1 MSIFSPLRH
10 HARRVALA
18 GAALATVAGVA
29 GVAGVATTAQA
40 AGAGPHPAVISC
52 WKEYGFTRIGNT
64 VIASAF
70 KDCVNLDVPQPLYVS
85 IKKFYYDDF
94 GNSGWTTA
102 ASGSGNVM
110 AKCVAGWP
118 TMYRHSITGEQ
129 IYC

>member
-18 GAALATVAGVA
+18 GAAVAAVAGVGGLA
-29 GVAGVATTAQA
+29 ATTEATSA
-40 AGAGPHPAVISC
+40 APHPAVISC
-52 WKEYGFTRIGNT
+52 WKEYGFTRVGNT

-70 KDCVNLDVPQPLYVS
+70 KDCVNLDVPQPLSVS
-85 IKKFYYDDF
+85 IKMFYYDDF

-102 ASGSGNVM
+102 ASGSGNVTS
-110 AKCVAGWP
+110 KCVPGWP